1 MTDTHED
8 LGTMPPLSFSM
19 RTDRG
24 VRRAVNEDA
33 ALAQL
38 PTFLVADGMGG
49 HEAGDLASQAAI
61 AAFAAH
67 IRPGAPSRLDAVG
80 AALEAARDAVNE
92 VARGRE
98 RGAGCTLSGVI
109 LIEQEGELC
118 WLVLNIG
125 DSRVYLHRE
134 GELVQLTIDHSLR
147 DEMQAEGYSGEEI
160 LPARNIITRA
170 LGTASSVA
178 DSWILPVEAG
188 ARLLICTD
196 GLTTELSDDELC
208 TALTTGGE
216 PDVVTEHLVRHA
228 NAAGGRDN
236 ITLVVVDTLDEY
248 FVEPVSEA
256 ADDDTLP
263 VGPMSV
269 AYGRYS

>member
-1 MTDTHED
+1 MTYTHEEAHI
-8 LGTMPPLSFSM
+8 LPSLSFAV

-33 ALAQL
+33 ALAL
-38 PTFLVADGMGG
+38 MPSFLVADGMGG

-67 IRPGAPSRLDAVG
+67 IRPGGPSQLGQVG
-80 AALEAARDAVNE
+80 TALEAAREAVNE

-109 LIEQEGELC
+109 LIEYEGELS

-147 DEMQAEGYSGEEI
+147 DEMQAEGYTDQEL

-170 LGTASSVA
+170 LGTASSAA

-196 GLTTELSDDELC
+196 GLTTELSDEELC
-208 TALTTGGE
+208 GALTTGGE
-216 PDVVTEHLVRHA
+216 PDAVTDDLVDRA
-228 NAAGGRDN
+228 NDAGGRDN
-236 ITLVVVDTLDEY
+236 ITIVLVDILEEHCNSLTGDDA
-248 FVEPVSEA
+248 SE
-256 ADDDTLP
+256 DTLP
-263 VGPMSV
+263 VGPLPV
-269 AYGRYS
+269 VYGSRA